1 MTITEF
7 VWFSDLMLKLRDKNS
22 AKCKVTLMG
31 IQNKEAV
38 GVKMSTK
45 FLKISM
51 ERDIQLK
58 KQNWLISSAIDH
70 KILFKEKLQT
80 RESKLPVP

>member
-31 IQNKEAV
+31 IQNKEAMV
-38 GVKMSTK
+38 VKMSTK

-51 ERDIQLK
+51 ERDSVK
-58 KQNWLISSAIDH
+58 
-70 KILFKEKLQT
+70 
-80 RESKLPVP
+80 